1 MMYKHVGDDAR
12 GSSAGVVCCVDVVD
26 DDVDALLCGEDA
38 GELEREGEPAQGS
51 SPSSSLSCAAAAAA
65 AADDDDEDED
75 EHGVHGEVVQ
85 VTPGGEEH
93 CYDYDYDVDVP
104 VGAELVMPACSPP
117 RTAVH
122 RPGWS
127 ESVSWILKVRSV
139 HGFQPATAYLA
150 VSYMDRFM
158 SSRSLPDHGWA
169 SQLLCVACLSLA
181 AKMEESSAPPLL
193 DLQIEGTRFIFEPR
207 TIQRMEL
214 IVLVELDWRLRSV
227 TPFAFVDFFACKV
240 GSSGRSSRILA
251 LRACQIILSAIHELE
266 FLNHCASSMAAAA
279 VLFAVNESPAAMSH
293 RSSVSSESAASWCI
307 GLTEERISSC
317 YQLLQRALNATA
329 RKRKRHPMILAACSS
344 VTSSSSRSKRRKLD
358 GHFGED

>member
-1 MMYKHVGDDAR
+1 MNKHVGDAR
-12 GSSAGVVCCVDVVD
+12 GSCAGVVCCVDVVVD
-26 DDVDALLCGEDA
+26 DDDALLCGEDA
-38 GELEREGEPAQGS
+38 GEMEREGEQPGS
-51 SPSSSLSCAAAAAA
+51 SSSSLSCAAVA
-65 AADDDDEDED
+65 AADDDDDD
-75 EHGVHGEVVQ
+75 NGVHGEVVQ
-85 VTPGGEEH
+85 VTEGEH
-93 CYDYDYDVDVP
+93 CYDYDVVVP
-104 VGAELVMPACSPP
+104 VAELVPAFSPPLRRP

-127 ESVSWILKVRSV
+127 ESVSWILKVRSF

-193 DLQIEGTRFIFEPR
+193 DLQIEGTRSIFEPR

-214 IVLVELDWRLRSV
+214 IVLVELDWRLWSV
-227 TPFAFVDFFACKV
+227 TPFAFVDFFACKA

-251 LRACQIILSAIHELE
+251 LRACQIILNAIHELE

-279 VLFAVNESPAAMSH
+279 VLFAVNESPAAMS
-293 RSSVSSESAASWCI
+293 RWSSVSPESAASWCI
-307 GLTEERISSC
+307 DLTEEGISSC
-317 YQLLQRALNATA
+317 YQLLQQQQQALNATA
-329 RKRKRHPMILAACSS
+329 RKRKRHPMKLAACSS
-344 VTSSSSRSKRRKLD
+344 VTSSFSWRKRRKLD

>member
-1 MMYKHVGDDAR
+1 MNKHVGDDAR
-12 GSSAGVVCCVDVVD
+12 GSSGGVVCCVDVVIVD
-26 DDVDALLCGEDA
+26 DDNDDALLCGEDA
-38 GELEREGEPAQGS
+38 GELEREGEPAPGS
-51 SPSSSLSCAAAAAA
+51 SPSSSLSCAAAAAD
-65 AADDDDEDED
+65 ADDDDDED

-85 VTPGGEEH
+85 VTAGGEEH
-93 CYDYDYDVDVP
+93 CYDCDVD
-104 VGAELVMPACSPP
+104 ELVVPACSPPPPLRRP

-122 RPGWS
+122 RPDWS

-214 IVLVELDWRLRSV
+214 IVLVELDWRLQSV

-251 LRACQIILSAIHELE
+251 LRACQIIISAIHELE